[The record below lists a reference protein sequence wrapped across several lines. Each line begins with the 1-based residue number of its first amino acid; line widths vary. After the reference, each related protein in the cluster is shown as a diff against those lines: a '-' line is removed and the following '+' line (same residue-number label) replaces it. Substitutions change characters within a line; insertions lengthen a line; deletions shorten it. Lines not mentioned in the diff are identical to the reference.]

1 MLRWETDFLGVPPQL
16 FKGVMFTDIF
26 QENVDDHIAEIH
38 EDPFR
43 GSRAFNA
50 ERAMALSGQ
59 NSVHVVRN
67 RSSLALRVSG
77 TQYEKICD

>member
-1 MLRWETDFLGVPPQL
+1 MLRWETDLLGVSPQF
-16 FKGVMFTDIF
+16 FKGVMFTNVF

-38 EDPFR
+38 KNPFR
-43 GSRAFNA
+43 GARAFNA

-59 NSVHVVRN
+59 NSVNVVRN